1 MSLMRWDPFSELNAL
16 RQYMNRFLETPWQ
29 RGGRGGWGIEGY
41 GPRVDIYQTEDE
53 VVASAELPGI
63 ESKEDIELSVTEDTL
78 IIRGEFKRAQGLKDD
93 NFYHSERYYG
103 TFSRTVPL
111 PAEVRPDQAR
121 ATYRN
126 GILEVRIPKSDQGKK
141 KPVRIDIH

>member
-1 MSLMRWDPFSELNAL
+1 MSLIRWDPFSELNAL
-16 RQYMNRFLETPWQ
+16 RQYVNRFFEAPWL
-29 RGGRGGWGIEGY
+29 RGTRSGWGMEGY
-41 GPRVDIYQTEDE
+41 GPRLDVYQTEDE

-63 ESKEDIELSVTEDTL
+63 ESKEDIELSVTENSLT
-78 IIRGEFKRAQGLKDD
+78 IRGEFKRAQDLKDE

-111 PAEVRPDQAR
+111 PAEVKPDQAK

-126 GILEVRIPKSDQGKK
+126 GILEVRIPKSDQGRK

>member
-16 RQYMNRFLETPWQ
+16 RQYMNRFLEAPWQ

-78 IIRGEFKRAQGLKDD
+78 TIRGEFKRAQDLKDD